1 MKKIILILSILGL
14 LNICLIADEVVH
26 YDKKDTKK
34 VVTKYDI
41 KPNKPATIKPNY
53 PGKK

>member
-1 MKKIILILSILGL
+1 MKKIILILSI

-41 KPNKPATIKPNY
+41 KPNKPANIKPNY
-53 PGKK
+53 PGSK